1 MTLFQDGTIAL
12 VTGASS
18 GIGRAVA
25 IDLAKQGATV
35 LVNYR
40 SNAQG
45 AKEVVAQIK
54 NSGGKAAAIQ
64 ADVSDAV
71 AVEKMFTIIKRSFG
85 KIDVLVNNSGIT
97 RDSFLIMMGKQVF
110 DDVMK
115 TNCYGC
121 FYCTQAAVRMM
132 CAAKTGGAIVN
143 IASTSGVVGQEGQA
157 NYSASK
163 GAIISFSK
171 AVAKE
176 YASKG
181 IRVNTVAPGFINTKM
196 TTAAGNLLQEKYLSY
211 IPQGR
216 FGEPE
221 EVASV
226 VTFLAS
232 SLSSYITGKT
242 IVVDGGLTM

>member
-1 MTLFQDGTIAL
+1 MSLFQDGTIAL

-35 LVNYR
+35 LVNYH
-40 SNAQG
+40 SNAEG
-45 AKEVVAQIK
+45 AKEVVTHIK
-54 NSGGKAAAIQ
+54 NIGGKAAVIQ
-64 ADVSDAV
+64 ADVSDV
-71 AVEKMFTIIKRSFG
+71 VSVEKMFTNIKRSFG
-85 KIDVLVNNSGIT
+85 RIDVLVNNSGIT
-97 RDSFLIMMGKQVF
+97 RDGFLIMMGKQAF

-132 CAAKTGGAIVN
+132 CTTKSGGAIVN

-196 TTAAGNLLQEKYLSY
+196 TVTVGNKLQEKYISY
-211 IPQGR
+211 IPMGR

-226 VTFLAS
+226 VTFLS
-232 SLSSYITGKT
+232 SALSSYITGKT
-242 IVVDGGLTM
+242 IIVDGGLTM